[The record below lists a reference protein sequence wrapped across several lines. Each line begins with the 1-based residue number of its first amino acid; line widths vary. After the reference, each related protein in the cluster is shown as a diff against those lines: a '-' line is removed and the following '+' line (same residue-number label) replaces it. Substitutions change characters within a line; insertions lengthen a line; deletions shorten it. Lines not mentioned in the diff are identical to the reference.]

1 MFFVL
6 IFTLCFFFSMSGIF
20 SAVSKYIWYMFWIR
34 WAIYQLLF
42 GQRNHYGCFSV
53 SQINFAGLIYALQG
67 SMFWKFP
74 SLVKVRFTHTHTHT
88 RIKQNH
94 TVPLWLEACKY
105 YNGIWSNHVECSH
118 FVAYVE
124 RMGKKRRQEVLVT
137 DSTIIM
143 NAVLPP
149 NSFVNLS

>member
-74 SLVKVRFTHTHTHT
+74 SLVNVRFTHTHTHASNKIIQFRCDWRLVSIIT
-88 RIKQNH
+88 AFDQIMLNARI
-94 TVPLWLEACKY
+94 LWLMLREWVKKE
-105 YNGIWSNHVECSH
+105 GRKSWSLI
-118 FVAYVE
+118 
-124 RMGKKRRQEVLVT
+124 QQ
-137 DSTIIM
+137 
-143 NAVLPP
+143 
-149 NSFVNLS
+149 